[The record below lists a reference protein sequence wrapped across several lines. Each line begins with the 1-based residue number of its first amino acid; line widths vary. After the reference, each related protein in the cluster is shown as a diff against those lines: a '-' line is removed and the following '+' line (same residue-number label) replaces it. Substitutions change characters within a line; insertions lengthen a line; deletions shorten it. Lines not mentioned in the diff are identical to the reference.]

1 MKFIF
6 KYKKTLFVFAAA
18 AALLF
23 SLGTCFSENN
33 DQNKD
38 KADNTSIPLNEI
50 QRFATVIAQVRHYYI
65 KPVEY
70 KILFDNAIRGMLM
83 ELDPHSSYLDEQE
96 LKDLQTVTTGEFG
109 GLGVELIPENG
120 LIRIISP
127 LDGTPAKKAGIKAG
141 DLILKVDD
149 KLVKKM
155 TTNEAIQ
162 LMRGK
167 KGSHVTLTIL
177 RKGGNKPLIITVAR
191 DIIKTETVKS
201 HVLANHYGY
210 IRIALFHD
218 PTKKYLLAAIAS
230 LKKKTNNNLHGVI
243 IDLRNNPGGFLD
255 AAVDVADI
263 FLDAPL
269 PKYNNYIVYTKGRSQ
284 ENDVVF
290 KATQKDILNGLP
302 IVVLINAG
310 SASASEIVAGALQDY
325 KRAVIVGTKSF
336 GKGSVQTVLP
346 VTPTSAIKLTTALY
360 YTPAGRS
367 IQAKG
372 IEPDIIVPYIEIP
385 KLAHD
390 TDFISIDESEL
401 EGHLANADKKDAD
414 KAIDVGTTKK
424 PAATVATPM
433 EGFDAVLQDIDNS
446 DDPLALAKADYQLFE
461 ALNVLKGL
469 GTVRN

>member
-6 KYKKTLFVFAAA
+6 KYKKLLFIFAVA

-23 SLGTCFSENN
+23 ALGTGFSEDK
-33 DQNKD
+33 DQD
-38 KADNTSIPLNEI
+38 KGDNTTIPLSEI
-50 QRFATVIAQVRHYYI
+50 QRFATVIAQVRHHYI

-70 KILFDNAIRGMLM
+70 KVLFDNAIRGMLM
-83 ELDPHSSYLDEQE
+83 ELDPHTSYLDEQE
-96 LKDLQTVTTGEFG
+96 LKDLQTATTGEFG
-109 GLGVELIPENG
+109 GLGIEVIPENG

-177 RKGGNKPLIITVAR
+177 RKGSNKPLIITVAR
-191 DIIKTETVKS
+191 DIIKIETVKS
-201 HVLANHYGY
+201 HILGEHYAY

-218 PTKKYLLAAIAS
+218 PTKKDLLAAITS

-243 IDLRNNPGGFLD
+243 IDLRNNPGGLLD
-255 AAVDVADI
+255 AAVDVTDA

-269 PKYNNYIVYTKGRSQ
+269 HQYHDYIVYTKGRTK

-302 IVVLINAG
+302 MVVLINAG

-346 VTPTSAIKLTTALY
+346 VTRTSAIKLTTALY

-372 IEPDIIVPYIEIP
+372 IEPDIIVPYVEIP
-385 KLAHD
+385 KLTHD
-390 TDFISIDESEL
+390 ADFISIDESEL

-414 KAIDVGTTKK
+414 EDTVKK
-424 PAATVATPM
+424 PAASTAKPM
-433 EGFDAVLQDIDNS
+433 EGFDAELKDIENI
-446 DDPLALAKADYQLFE
+446 DDPLALAKVDYQLFE
-461 ALNVLKGL
+461 ALNILKGL
-469 GTVRN
+469 DTVRK